1 MAVAHGG
8 TATRRFAPCTVGASR
23 LDAEAAE
30 GVSLPPRLLR
40 RHPTSQT
47 AHSAYRSSLLDA
59 SPLFSMPLDSSTL
72 AQSISVEFH
81 RGGTK
86 PEVVFL
92 SGSRCC
98 RRVFHVAL
106 DHPRLTHSSET
117 SSTAP
122 EYYFRFGASMPDFR
136 PTRLAEPPTVPIRR
150 KIPSRTP
157 ATASKPIPLAKILQ
171 VCCWSK
177 NSRKRLLQ
185 PHPTG
190 PTSCICIR

>member
-1 MAVAHGG
+1 MPRGCRPWRSLTPSEATAHGG
-8 TATRRFAPCTVGASR
+8 TATRRFAPRTVGASR
-23 LDAEAAE
+23 LDAEATE

-81 RGGTK
+81 RGDTK
-86 PEVVFL
+86 PEVVFPT
-92 SGSRCC
+92 GFRCC

-122 EYYFRFGASMPDFR
+122 EYYFRFAAATLDFR
-136 PTRLAEPPTVPIRR
+136 LGRLAEPPRVPI
-150 KIPSRTP
+150 SRGTP
-157 ATASKPIPLAKILQ
+157 PAHRQ
-171 VCCWSK
+171 
-177 NSRKRLLQ
+177 LLRNRWC
-185 PHPTG
+185 T
-190 PTSCICIR
+190 R